1 MTKNKLFLLDAY
13 ALIYR
18 SYYAF
23 IKNPRIDSKGRN
35 TSAIFGFVNTLEEVL
50 RKEDPTH
57 IAVAFDPPGP
67 TFRHTAYEE
76 YKAQREATPEVIKL
90 SVPIIKDIIS
100 AYNIPVLEV
109 PGYEADDVIGT
120 IAKRADKDRFD
131 VYMMTPDK
139 DYGQLTESHI
149 FIYKPKY
156 GSNDFDVLDDKKV
169 TEKYQIDHPC
179 QMIDLLGLM
188 GDSSDN
194 IPGCPG
200 VGEKTA
206 VKLLREFDSIEN
218 LLKNS
223 HQLKGALKA
232 KIEENSDQIRFS
244 KFLATI
250 KTDVPIEVSED
261 DFIRKEIDEGAI
273 KELFEELE
281 FRALLNR
288 VLKQEPVKTAPK
300 GPLQGDLFSLFD
312 LPETKDSDESPTAIS
327 PEMPADFTN
336 IHTTPH
342 QYTMVETEDEMATL
356 SRMLCQQQ
364 SVCFDT
370 ETTGVDPL
378 LSELVGLSFA
388 FKEGEAYYVPISAD
402 RAEAQR
408 QVDIFRPFF
417 ESENIEKVGQNI
429 KYDILE
435 LRNYD
440 IRVRGS
446 LFDTMIAHYLIN
458 PEIRHGMDYMAEI
471 YLKYK
476 TIHIEE
482 LIGAKGKN
490 QGNMR
495 DVDPA
500 IVTDYAAEDADIT
513 LKLKHR
519 LEKEIHANGLDHLL
533 YSVEFP
539 LIYVLADMEW
549 TGVRLDLEA
558 INDLSK
564 QYTGELELIEKEI
577 TEMAGIE
584 FNINSPKQIG
594 EVLFDR
600 MKITDKPKKTKTGQY
615 KTSEEEL
622 EKIRSK
628 HPIIGK
634 ILEQRGLKKILS
646 TYVDAFPLLIHSRTG
661 KIHTSFNQTV
671 AATGRLSSTNPN
683 LQNIPIRD
691 ERGKEMRKVFIPDEG
706 CLFVSSDYS
715 QIELRI
721 MAHLSGDHNMV
732 EAFNKGLDIH
742 AATASKIFK
751 VPLEEVTGD
760 MRRKAKT
767 ANFGIIYGI
776 TPFGLSE
783 RLTISRTEAK
793 DLIDEYFATF
803 PDVKR
808 YMDESIAR
816 ARTQGY
822 VETIF
827 GRKRYLPDINS
838 RNATVRGYAERNA
851 INAPI
856 QGSAA
861 DIIKVAMVR
870 IFERLEKEKMRSRMI
885 LQVHDE
891 LNFNVIPDELPR
903 LRQIVTEEM
912 EHAFRLQVPLKTDLG
927 VGENWLV
934 AH

>member
-1 MTKNKLFLLDAY
+1 MSKNKLFLLDAY

-35 TSAIFGFVNTLEEVL
+35 TSAIFGFINTLEEVL
-50 RKEDPTH
+50 RKENPSH
-57 IAVAFDPPGP
+57 IAVAFDPAGP
-67 TFRHTAYEE
+67 TFRHTEYEA

-90 SVPIIKDIIS
+90 SVPIIKDIIR

-139 DYGQLTESHI
+139 DYGQLTEPHI

-156 GSNDFDVLDDKKV
+156 GSNDFDVLDDRKV
-169 TEKYQIDHPC
+169 MEKYQINHPC

-188 GDSSDN
+188 GDASDN

-206 VKLLREFDSIEN
+206 VKLLQEFGSVEN
-218 LLKNS
+218 LLENS
-223 HQLKGALKA
+223 HQLKGSLKV
-232 KIEENSDQIRFS
+232 KVEENSDQIRFS

-250 KTDVPIEVSED
+250 KTDVPIEIAED
-261 DFIRKEIDEGAI
+261 DFIRKEMDESAI
-273 KELFEELE
+273 RELFEALE
-281 FRALLNR
+281 FRTLLTR
-288 VLKQEPVKTAPK
+288 VLKQEPVKIISK
-300 GPLQGDLFSLFD
+300 GPVQGDLFAMTEQTGTMD
-312 LPETKDSDESPTAIS
+312 S
-327 PEMPADFTN
+327 PELPMDIPALPADFSD

-342 QYTMVETEDEMATL
+342 RYTMVQTENEMTAL
-356 SRMLCQQQ
+356 NRVLHAQQ

-388 FKEGEAYYVPISAD
+388 YKEGEAFYVPISAD

-408 QVDIFRPFF
+408 QVEIFRPFF
-417 ESENIEKVGQNI
+417 ENENIEKVGQNL
-429 KYDILE
+429 KYDMLE
-435 LRNYD
+435 LRNYG
-440 IRVRGS
+440 ISVKGQ
-446 LFDTMIAHYLIN
+446 LFDTMIAHYLLN

-482 LIGAKGKN
+482 LIGSKGKN

-500 IVTDYAAEDADIT
+500 VVTDYAAEDADVT
-513 LKLKHR
+513 LKLKHI
-519 LEKEIHANGLDHLL
+519 LEKEIHANQLDHLF
-533 YSVEFP
+533 SHIEAP
-539 LIYVLADMEW
+539 LISVLADMEW
-549 TGVRLDLEA
+549 TGVRLDLDALNE
-558 INDLSK
+558 LST
-564 QYTGELELIEKEI
+564 QFTEELLQIEKEI
-577 TEMAGIE
+577 TAMAGID

-600 MKITDKPKKTKTGQY
+600 LKIADRAKKTKTGQY

-622 EKIRSK
+622 EKMRSK

-634 ILEQRGLKKILS
+634 ILEQRGLKKLLS
-646 TYVDAFPLLIHSRTG
+646 TYIDAFPLLINPRTG

-721 MAHLSGDHNMV
+721 MAHLSEDRNMI
-732 EAFNKGLDIH
+732 EAFNKGQDIH
-742 AATASKIFK
+742 AATAAKIFK
-751 VPLEEVTGD
+751 VPLEEVSGD

-776 TPFGLSE
+776 TPFGLAE
-783 RLTISRTEAK
+783 RLNISRSEAK

-803 PDVKR
+803 PEVKR
-808 YMDESIAR
+808 YMDNSIAR
-816 ARTQGY
+816 ARSQGY

-870 IFERLEKEKMRSRMI
+870 IYERMQQEKMRSRMI

-891 LNFNVIPDELPR
+891 LNFNALPEELQK
-903 LRQIVTEEM
+903 LREIVTEEM
-912 EHAFRLQVPLKTDLG
+912 EHACELRVPLKTDLG

>member
-1 MTKNKLFLLDAY
+1 MNKNKLFLLDAY

-50 RKEDPTH
+50 RKENPTH
-57 IAVAFDPPGP
+57 IAVAFDPAGP

-90 SVPIIKDIIS
+90 SVPFIKDIIR

-120 IAKRADKDRFD
+120 IAKRADKERFD

-139 DYGQLTESHI
+139 DYGQLVESHI

-169 TEKYQIDHPC
+169 MEKYQINHPC
-179 QMIDLLGLM
+179 QVIDLLGLM
-188 GDSSDN
+188 GDASDN

-206 VKLLREFDSIEN
+206 VKLLQEFGSIEN
-218 LLKNS
+218 LLENS
-223 HQLKGALKA
+223 HRLKGALKT
-232 KIEENSDQIRFS
+232 KIEENNDKIRFS

-250 KTDVPIEVSED
+250 KTDVPIEVVED
-261 DFIRKEIDEGAI
+261 DFLRREVDETTIR
-273 KELFEELE
+273 ELFEELE
-281 FRALLNR
+281 FRTLLSR
-288 VLKQEPVKTAPK
+288 VLKQEPVKIIPK
-300 GPLQGDLFSLFD
+300 RPVQGDLFDLFD
-312 LPETKDSDESPTAIS
+312 QVEPIKPFEPEKDVSSVLPPN
-327 PEMPADFTN
+327 FTD
-336 IHTTPH
+336 IHSTPH
-342 QYTMVETEDEMATL
+342 KYTMVQTEEEMMAL
-356 SRMLCQQQ
+356 SRTLCAQQ

-388 FKEGEAYYVPISAD
+388 YKEEEAFYVPISAV
-402 RAEAQR
+402 REEAQR
-408 QVDIFRPFF
+408 QVEIFRPFF
-417 ESENIEKVGQNI
+417 EDGNIEKTGQNI

-435 LRNYD
+435 LRNYG
-440 IRVRGS
+440 ITVQGP
-446 LFDTMIAHYLIN
+446 LFDTMIAHYLLN
-458 PEIRHGMDYMAEI
+458 PEIRHNMDYMAEI
-471 YLKYK
+471 YLNYK

-513 LKLKHR
+513 LKLKKI
-519 LEKEIHANGLDHLL
+519 LEKEIHINQLDNLF
-533 YSVEFP
+533 YRVEAS
-539 LIYVLADMEW
+539 LIYVLAEMEW
-549 TGVRLDLEA
+549 TGARLDLNALEE
-558 INDLSK
+558 LSK
-564 QYTGELELIEKEI
+564 QYTEELIQIEKEI
-577 TEMAGIE
+577 TAMAGIE

-600 MKITDKPKKTKTGQY
+600 MKIADKPKKTKTGQY

-622 EKIRSK
+622 EKMRSK

-634 ILEQRGLKKILS
+634 ILEQRGLKKLLS
-646 TYVDAFPLLIHSRTG
+646 TYIDAFPLLINTRTG

-721 MAHLSGDHNMV
+721 MAHLSGDRNMV
-732 EAFNKGLDIH
+732 EAFNKGQDIH
-742 AATASKIFK
+742 AATAAKIFK

-803 PDVKR
+803 PDVKK

-816 ARTQGY
+816 ARSQGY

-827 GRKRYLPDINS
+827 GRKRFLPDINS

-870 IFERLEKEKMRSRMI
+870 IFERLEKEKMRSKMI

-891 LNFNVIPDELPR
+891 LNFNAFPDELPV
-903 LRQIVTEEM
+903 LRQLITEEM
-912 EHAFRLQVPLKTDLG
+912 EHACELQVPLKTDLG
-927 VGENWLV
+927 VGENWLI

>member
-1 MTKNKLFLLDAY
+1 MNKNKLFLLDAY

-23 IKNPRIDSKGRN
+23 IKNPRLDSKGRN
-35 TSAIFGFVNTLEEVL
+35 TSAIFGFINTLEEVL
-50 RKEDPTH
+50 RKENPTH

-90 SVPIIKDIIS
+90 SVPIIKNVIR

-139 DYGQLTESHI
+139 DYGQLVESHI

-169 TEKYQIDHPC
+169 MEKYQINHPC

-188 GDSSDN
+188 GDASDN

-206 VKLLREFDSIEN
+206 VKLLQEFGSIEN
-218 LLKNS
+218 LLENS
-223 HQLKGALKA
+223 HRLKGALKT
-232 KIEENSDQIRFS
+232 KIEENDEQIRFS

-250 KTDVPIEVSED
+250 KTDVPIEVVED
-261 DFIRKEIDEGAI
+261 DFLRREIDETSI
-273 KELFEELE
+273 RELFEELE
-281 FRALLNR
+281 FRTLLTR
-288 VLKQEPVKTAPK
+288 VLKLDPVKTTSKRPA
-300 GPLQGDLFSLFD
+300 QGNLFD
-312 LPETKDSDESPTAIS
+312 LFDQLEPIEPSTAEKDVSSTLL
-327 PEMPADFTN
+327 ADFTD
-336 IHTTPH
+336 IHSTPH
-342 QYTMVETEDEMATL
+342 QYTMVQTEEELLAL
-356 SRMLCQQQ
+356 NRKLCAQQ

-388 FKEGEAYYVPISAD
+388 YKEGEAFYVPVSAD
-402 RAEAQR
+402 RTEAQR
-408 QVDIFRPFF
+408 QVEIFRPFF
-417 ESENIEKVGQNI
+417 EDGNIEKVGQNL

-435 LRNYD
+435 LRNYG
-440 IRVRGS
+440 IRVQGR
-446 LFDTMIAHYLIN
+446 LFDTMIAHYLLN

-471 YLKYK
+471 YLSYK

-495 DVDPA
+495 DVDPVL
-500 IVTDYAAEDADIT
+500 VTDYAAEDADIT
-513 LKLKHR
+513 LKLKKI
-519 LEKEIHANGLDHLL
+519 LEKEIHTNQLDNL
-533 YSVEFP
+533 YYRVEAP
-539 LIYVLADMEW
+539 LIYVLAEMEW
-549 TGVRLDLEA
+549 TGVRLDLNALE
-558 INDLSK
+558 DLSV
-564 QYTGELELIEKEI
+564 QYTQQLIQIEKEI
-577 TEMAGIE
+577 STMAGIE

-600 MKITDKPKKTKTGQY
+600 MRIADKPKKTKTGQY

-622 EKIRSK
+622 EKMRSR

-634 ILEQRGLKKILS
+634 ILEQRGLKKLLS
-646 TYVDAFPLLIHSRTG
+646 TYIDAFPLLINPRTG

-691 ERGKEMRKVFIPDEG
+691 ERGKEMRKVFIPDEE

-721 MAHLSGDHNMV
+721 MAHLSGDRNMV
-732 EAFNKGLDIH
+732 EAFNKGQDIH
-742 AATASKIFK
+742 AATAAKIFK
-751 VPLEEVTGD
+751 VSLDEVTGD

-793 DLIDEYFATF
+793 DLIDEYFVTF
-803 PDVKR
+803 PDVKN

-816 ARTQGY
+816 ARSQGY

-870 IFERLEKEKMRSRMI
+870 IFERLEKEKMRSKMI

-891 LNFNVIPDELPR
+891 LNFNTVPDELPL
-903 LRQIVTEEM
+903 LRQLVTEEM
-912 EHAFRLQVPLKTDLG
+912 EHACELQVPLKTDLG
-927 VGENWLV
+927 VGENWLI